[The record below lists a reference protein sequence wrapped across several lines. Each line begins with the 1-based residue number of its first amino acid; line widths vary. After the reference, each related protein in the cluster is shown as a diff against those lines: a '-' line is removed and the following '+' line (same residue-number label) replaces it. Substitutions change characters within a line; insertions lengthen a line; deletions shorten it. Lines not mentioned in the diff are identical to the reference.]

1 MLKKILF
8 LLLPALL
15 LAGCAA
21 GRPQIALETEKLA
34 LGAVVNGEIIVRDV
48 TVYNRGAAVLTVA
61 AVSTSCGCT
70 SATLEPMTIPAGGS
84 GVLHIE
90 FDSGAHGPELTGE
103 LIRQVFIAS
112 DDPERPEVVLEI
124 EAEILP
130 PAGP

>member
-21 GRPQIALETEKLA
+21 GRPQIVLETEKLA
-34 LGAVVNGEIIVRDV
+34 LGDVVNGEIIVRDV
-48 TVYNRGAAVLTVA
+48 TVYNRGAADLTVA

-90 FDSGAHGPELTGE
+90 FDSGAHGPALTGE
-103 LIRQVFIAS
+103 LLRQVFIAS

-130 PAGP
+130 PVGP